1 MYLMNNATKK
11 TYVKADITLVDFSLS
26 ASIASSCVNIAN
38 IGSATTCTY
47 TPTSGALAYF
57 TGDIDQCQIKIKNE
71 IDICYQVP
79 TDDTK
84 VFAS

>member
-1 MYLMNNATKK
+1 MKTMQKK
-11 TYVKADITLVDFSLS
+11 PYVKADITLVDFSLS

-38 IGSATTCTY
+38 IGSETTCTY
-47 TPTSGALAYF
+47 THTFGALAYF
-57 TGDIDQCQIKIKNE
+57 TGGIEQCQIKIDNE